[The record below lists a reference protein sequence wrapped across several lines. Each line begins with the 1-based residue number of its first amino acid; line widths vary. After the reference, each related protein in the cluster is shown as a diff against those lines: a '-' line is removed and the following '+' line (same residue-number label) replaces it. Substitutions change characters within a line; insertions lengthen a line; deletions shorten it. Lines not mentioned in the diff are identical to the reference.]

1 MRNNITIIGLIVLA
15 LLALWIFAVP
25 EFTVYLPSKDI
36 LPGGELIESAPEEF
50 VPHRKAMQQVLNR
63 HQEPFYVNDRGL
75 LMISSDLAQDRR
87 KLDAYTR
94 EAEERRNASD
104 ATDTLPETPSD
115 IGATETKDS

>member
-15 LLALWIFAVP
+15 LLALWGFAVP

-36 LPGGELIESAPEEF
+36 LPGGELIESAPTEF
-50 VPHRKAMQQVLNR
+50 VVHRKAMQHVLNR

-75 LMISSDLAQDRR
+75 LMITSDLAGDRQ
-87 KLDAYTR
+87 KLDAYTS
-94 EAEERRNASD
+94 EAEERRGKTK

-115 IGATETKDS
+115 TGAHGTRGF